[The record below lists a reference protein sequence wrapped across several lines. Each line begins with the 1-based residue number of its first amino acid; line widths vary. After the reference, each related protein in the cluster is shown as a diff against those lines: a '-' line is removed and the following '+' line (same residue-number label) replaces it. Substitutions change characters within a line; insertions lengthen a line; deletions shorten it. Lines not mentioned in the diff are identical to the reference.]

1 MANQAPSTAGTFL
14 RDELAERIAGLA
26 GRLPEAGA
34 LLEACRPGARRAG
47 VRGLTGSAR
56 GYLASWLQRSSGR
69 TLLYVVAHGDA
80 YEEAR
85 DDLEYFRGPGATLA
99 LPEPDTLPYD
109 PSSPH
114 PGITAQRLDT
124 LARIAGGESG
134 VVLATVRG
142 VLQKLPRPERL
153 RRGVL
158 ELSVGSDY
166 DPGALM
172 ERLVFMGYE
181 RLPEVEAVG
190 QFARRGGIL
199 DVYAS
204 GLADPLR
211 LEFDGDALVS
221 LRRFDASTQRS
232 LEQLPTAR
240 VLPRYE
246 VVIEPGEAAAV
257 NERLRAAREEA
268 PRDDDAG
275 PRGDWLFHDGMER
288 FAAHY
293 DPDLGTLF
301 DHLPADTIVVLDDP
315 GGLRARAADLDESV
329 ARGYAE
335 AHGPYPSVSPPGS
348 LYLPGADFDALVSTR
363 PGADWLGL
371 VTEGARDPEGRGS
384 GDATRYAATLA
395 VDCAPAEPVQRSIER
410 LRGHLAEL
418 GAHGVQPVVLCDNP
432 GQRDRLAELL
442 GETGATLGVGL
453 VSAGFTLRGA
463 GLAVLTDHE
472 IFARYRRRR
481 RRLKRTGGLSLAE
494 LSALKP
500 GDYVVHED
508 HGIGVYRGMQR
519 LKLNG
524 QETDCVE
531 VAYAE
536 RDRLFVPVQQLSL
549 VSRYAAGEGAR
560 PSLHRLGSPAWQ
572 KTKARAQKAV
582 QDMAEGLIRAYAARR
597 ALTGHPFRP
606 DAVWQR
612 ELEAS
617 FPYEETPDQLKAIE
631 DVKRDMESERPMDR
645 LICGDVGYGKTE
657 VAVRAAF
664 KAVQD
669 GKQVAVLVPTTILA
683 QQHLLVFRERLADF
697 PVKVEVLSR
706 FRTPKQQKEVVAR
719 LVAGDVDIVIGTH
732 RLLSK
737 DVRFRDLGLVVID
750 EEHRF
755 GVAQKEK
762 IRQLTRTVD
771 VLAMTATPIPRTLN
785 LSLAGARD
793 MSVIETPPRDRL
805 PVHTEIL
812 ELDEEVLAD
821 AVLREVDR
829 GGQAFFVHNRV
840 ETIHNAALRLQKL
853 VPQVRVAVAHGQ
865 MQERELERVML
876 EFLDRRWD
884 VLVSTMIIESGIDM
898 PSVNTLI
905 VDRADTL
912 GLAQLYQLRGRV
924 GRSAHR
930 AYAYLLV
937 PSRRV
942 LTEEAQKRLRVVEEL
957 DELGVG
963 FKIAL
968 KDMEIRG
975 AGNLLG
981 PEQHGFIVGLGF
993 DFYVKLLEEAVAALK
1008 GEEAAVRPEPR
1019 LLTDWS
1025 AYLPDDYVPDE
1036 HEKLDLY
1043 RRLAGTRSADELD
1056 DLTLELLDR
1065 FGQLPPPAVA
1075 LFELRRLRVLAAGR
1089 SVESLRV
1096 FQAVTEL
1103 TLFQPLKPPE
1113 IRTVVGMLP
1122 FQVEFFTGREF
1133 GLRVRGEGL
1142 VLLNRT
1148 RELLEALA
1156 VAVAPVAEPATAPPG
1171 TAGRTGEPGPEG
1183 RGADA
1188 AGGRPAGGR
1197 GRAAGTPPPAGASP
1211 GTRPPAWVVPDS
1223 SPRRG
1228 PGRYRRKDEH

>member
-1 MANQAPSTAGTFL
+1 VKTRAAQPTSGDETYL
-14 RDELAERIAGLA
+14 RDELAERLA
-26 GRLPEAGA
+26 RLAERVPEAA
-34 LLEACRPGARRAG
+34 ELLAAVRAG
-47 VRGLTGSAR
+47 GSRIGLRGLTGSAR
-56 GYLASWLQRSSGR
+56 AYLASWLQRATGR
-69 TLLYVVAHGDA
+69 LVLYVTAHGDA
-80 YEEAR
+80 FEEAR

-99 LPEPDTLPYD
+99 FPEPDTLPYD

-114 PGITAQRLDT
+114 PGITAQRLET
-124 LARIAGGESG
+124 LGRLARPGGSG
-134 VVLATVRG
+134 SAPGVLLATVRG
-142 VLQKLPRPERL
+142 VLQRVPRPERL
-153 RRGVL
+153 ARALLTLR
-158 ELSVGSDY
+158 VGHD
-166 DPGALM
+166 DAPGALM

-190 QFARRGGIL
+190 HFARRGGIL
-199 DVYAS
+199 DVYPA
-204 GLADPLR
+204 GHADPLR
-211 LEFDGDALVS
+211 LEFDGDTLIS

-232 LEQLPTAR
+232 LEQLPEAV

-246 VVIEPGEAAAV
+246 VVIEAHEAGAV
-257 NERLRAAREEA
+257 NERLRAARAEPA
-268 PRDDDAG
+268 SGDAG
-275 PRGDWLFHDGMER
+275 ADGPGGAPARGDWLFHDGMER

-293 DPDLGTLF
+293 DPDLGTLL
-301 DHLPADTIVVLDDP
+301 DHLPGDTIVVLDDP
-315 GGLRARAADLDESV
+315 GALRARAAELDELIRRGHDETRAAYPSISPPASLFLPGEAFAAEV
-329 ARGYAE
+329 AR
-335 AHGPYPSVSPPGS
+335 
-348 LYLPGADFDALVSTR
+348 R
-363 PGADWLGL
+363 PGADWLGPI
-371 VTEGARDPEGRGS
+371 VEA
-384 GDATRYAATLA
+384 GDAARYARTLI
-395 VDCAPAEPVQRSIER
+395 VDCAPAEPMQRSMER
-410 LRGHLAEL
+410 LKSHLAEL
-418 GAHGVQPVVLCDNP
+418 GANGIEPVILCDNP

-442 GETGATLGVGL
+442 GGSGATLGVGL
-453 VSAGFTLRGA
+453 VSAGFTLRAA

-481 RRLKRTGGLSLAE
+481 RRLKKTGGLSLAE
-494 LSALKP
+494 LSALKV
-500 GDYVVHED
+500 GDFVVHED

-519 LKLNG
+519 LTLNG

-531 VAYAE
+531 IAYAE
-536 RDRLFVPVQQLSL
+536 RDRLFVPVQQLAL

-560 PSLHRLGSPAWQ
+560 PSLHRLGSGAWQ
-572 KTKARAQKAV
+572 KTKARAQRAI

-597 ALTGHPFRP
+597 TLHGHAFRP

-612 ELEAS
+612 ELEAA
-617 FPYEETPDQLKAIE
+617 FPYEETPDQLRAIVE
-631 DVKRDMESERPMDR
+631 VKQDMESDRPMDR

-664 KAVQD
+664 KVVQD

-706 FRTPKQQKEVVAR
+706 FRTLKQQKET
-719 LVAGDVDIVIGTH
+719 LAGLAAGTVDIVIGTH

-737 DVRFRDLGLVVID
+737 DVRFRDLGLAVID

-812 ELDEEVLAD
+812 ELDEDVVTD
-821 AVLREVDR
+821 AILREVDR
-829 GGQAFFVHNRV
+829 GGQVFFVHNRV
-840 ETIHNAALRLQKL
+840 ETIHSAALRVQKL

-865 MQERELERVML
+865 MPERELERVML

-942 LTEEAQKRLRVVEEL
+942 LTEEAEKRLRVIEEL

-981 PEQHGFIVGLGF
+981 PEQHGFILGLGF
-993 DFYVKLLEEAVAALK
+993 DLYVKLLEDAVAELR
-1008 GEEAAVRPEPR
+1008 GAAAEVRPEPR

-1036 HEKLDLY
+1036 HEKLNLY
-1043 RRLAGTRSADELD
+1043 RRLAETRSADALD
-1056 DLTLELLDR
+1056 ELTLEMLDR

-1075 LFELRRLRVLAAGR
+1075 LFELRGLRLLGAA
-1089 SVESLRV
+1089 SDVESLRV
-1096 FQAVTEL
+1096 FQDVSEL
-1103 TLFQPLKPPE
+1103 LLRQPLKPAE
-1113 IRTVVGMLP
+1113 IRTVVGMLD

-1133 GLRVRGEGL
+1133 GLRVRGAEL

-1148 RELLEALA
+1148 RELLQALA
-1156 VAVAPVAEPATAPPG
+1156 VATAPRPG
-1171 TAGRTGEPGPEG
+1171 S
-1183 RGADA
+1183 A
-1188 AGGRPAGGR
+1188 A
-1197 GRAAGTPPPAGASP
+1197 AAPPAD
-1211 GTRPPAWVVPDS
+1211 TR
-1223 SPRRG
+1223 
-1228 PGRYRRKDEH
+1228 

>member
-1 MANQAPSTAGTFL
+1 MALEPGSTLNAQDGPPPPPSETFL
-14 RDELAERIAGLA
+14 RDELAERLARLA
-26 GRLPEAGA
+26 GRIPEAVE
-34 LLEACRPGARRAG
+34 LLETVRAGGSRVG

-56 GYLASWLQRSSGR
+56 GYLAAWLQRTSGR
-69 TLLYVVAHGDA
+69 RVLYVVGHGDA
-80 YEEAR
+80 FDEAR

-114 PGITAQRLDT
+114 PGITAQRLGT
-124 LARIAGGESG
+124 LARLARERLSGASGSG

-142 VLQKLPRPERL
+142 VLQKVPRPERL
-153 RRGVL
+153 ARAL
-158 ELSVGSDY
+158 IELHVGHEY
-166 DPGALM
+166 DPGTLM

-181 RLPEVEAVG
+181 RFAEVESIG
-190 QFARRGGIL
+190 HFARRGGIL
-199 DVYAS
+199 DVYAA

-211 LEFDGDALVS
+211 LEFDGDSLIS
-221 LRRFDASTQRS
+221 LRRFDATTQRS
-232 LEQLPTAR
+232 LEQLPAAT
-240 VLPRYE
+240 VQPRYE
-246 VVIEPGEAAAV
+246 VVIEPHEAAAV
-257 NERLRAAREEA
+257 TERLRAARAERGPEA
-268 PRDDDAG
+268 DADDARAHG
-275 PRGDWLFHDGMER
+275 RPTVPVGTPFFHDGMER
-288 FAAHY
+288 FASHY
-293 DPDLGTLF
+293 DPDLGTLA
-301 DHLPADTIVVLDDP
+301 DYLPDDTIVVFDDP
-315 GGLRARAADLDESV
+315 GRLRARAAELDALVLRGFEE
-329 ARGYAE
+329 AR
-335 AHGPYPSVSPPGS
+335 GPYPSISPPEA
-348 LYLPGADFDALVSTR
+348 LFLPGGELEALAASR
-363 PGADWLGL
+363 PGADWLGP
-371 VTEGARDPEGRGS
+371 VVET
-384 GDATRYAATLA
+384 GDAGRYPRIRV
-395 VDCAPAEPVQRSIER
+395 VDCVPAEPVQRSMER
-410 LRGHLAEL
+410 LKSHLVEL
-418 GAHGVQPVVLCDNP
+418 GANGVQPVILCDNP
-432 GQRDRLAELL
+432 GQRDRLFELL

-453 VSAGFTLRGA
+453 VSAGFTLRAA

-494 LSALKP
+494 LSALKL
-500 GDYVVHED
+500 GDFVVHED
-508 HGIGVYRGMQR
+508 HGVGVYRGMQR
-519 LKLNG
+519 LTLNG
-524 QETDCVE
+524 QETDCLAL
-531 VAYAE
+531 AYAE
-536 RDRLFVPVQQLSL
+536 SDRLFVPVQQLAL

-560 PSLHRLGSPAWQ
+560 PALHRLGSGAWQ
-572 KTKARAQKAV
+572 KTKARARRAI
-582 QDMAEGLIRAYAARR
+582 QDMAEGLIRAYAARQ
-597 ALTGHPFRP
+597 ALRGHAFPA

-617 FPYEETPDQLKAIE
+617 FPFEETPDQLRAIAE
-631 DVKRDMESERPMDR
+631 VKQDMEAERPMDR

-669 GKQVAVLVPTTILA
+669 GRQVAVLVPTTILA

-697 PVKVEVLSR
+697 PVRVEVLSR
-706 FRTPKQQKEVVAR
+706 FRTPRQQKEVVAGLAR
-719 LVAGDVDIVIGTH
+719 GEVDIVIGTH

-737 DVRFRDLGLVVID
+737 DVRFRALGLVVID

-755 GVAQKEK
+755 GVAQKER
-762 IRQLTRTVD
+762 IRQLTTTVD

-812 ELDEEVLAD
+812 EFDEEVVTD
-821 AVLREVDR
+821 AILREVDR

-840 ETIHNAALRLQKL
+840 ETLPNAALRLQQL
-853 VPQVRVAVAHGQ
+853 VPQVRVAIAHGQ
-865 MQERELERVML
+865 MHERELERVMI

-924 GRSAHR
+924 GRSARR

-942 LTEEAQKRLRVVEEL
+942 LTEEAEKRLRVIEEL

-993 DFYVKLLEEAVAALK
+993 DLYVKLLEEAVATLK
-1008 GEEAAVRPEPR
+1008 GAAAEVKPEPR

-1025 AYLPDDYVPDE
+1025 AFLPDDYVPDE
-1036 HEKLDLY
+1036 HEKLNLY
-1043 RRLAGTRSADELD
+1043 RRLADTRTIDELD
-1056 DLTLELLDR
+1056 DLTLEMLDR

-1075 LFELRRLRVLAAGR
+1075 LFELRGLRLRAAAAG
-1089 SVESLRV
+1089 VESLRV
-1096 FQAVTEL
+1096 FRDVTEF
-1103 TLFQPLKPPE
+1103 TLRRPLRPAE

-1142 VLLNRT
+1142 ALLNRT
-1148 RELLEALA
+1148 RESLQALA
-1156 VAVAPVAEPATAPPG
+1156 TAVAPPATG
-1171 TAGRTGEPGPEG
+1171 GP
-1183 RGADA
+1183 A
-1188 AGGRPAGGR
+1188 
-1197 GRAAGTPPPAGASP
+1197 
-1211 GTRPPAWVVPDS
+1211 
-1223 SPRRG
+1223 
-1228 PGRYRRKDEH
+1228 